1 MKRKRLLSLA
11 LAAVTAVGALGMSGC
26 GESEESDNTFGWWIY
41 ATDGQGTYYT
51 DYDDNPAVQWMNHQT
66 WDVENGG
73 IAKDGDGAKVTFTFQ
88 APIAG
93 SETDNFN
100 TMMST
105 GEYPELIDLN
115 VAESAET
122 LVEEG
127 ILVDITEYVEKYM
140 PNYQALLE
148 KYPDIKGKVTNVDE
162 DGNVHYYKLCSIY
175 DGMADPW
182 AGYVYRR
189 DWLVKYATPT
199 EYVWDWDSDYVKENG
214 HPAVTP
220 LSEAQA
226 SGNMEGWKKNEVTS
240 FTMTQGEDPDN
251 DWQDNVIFPS
261 GKDYPYTISDWE
273 WMLEAYQKAIEERG
287 WSEDSNAYGTTV
299 SYAGVYSMGELAS
312 SFGGGGMTW
321 SVDEDGQVYY
331 AGTSDNF
338 KTYLECVNHWYEEG
352 WLDKTF
358 ETRTADMM
366 WMINEAGCTQGKVG
380 MWLGTVAVL
389 GDTIRVTCANEED
402 AQDAY
407 VMGCPF
413 PINDVYGSDEQKF
426 KEPDAFYA
434 DSLVGAGTGFTNKIE
449 DKSEEEL
456 AALFTALDWTY
467 TPEGGNSMVFGLSS
481 EQMEEYTP
489 ENNIYEEYGFTA
501 GYDVIDN
508 GDGTVCYR
516 TQFASGDDTANAFRN
531 GRMGVGL
538 RLTGN
543 GEGLDYTMEYAD
555 TAKVTADAKKHFA
568 AYRNTASVMDYPK
581 MFDDEEGDLYN
592 KTSNS
597 LLETISIEVP
607 KLIKEGL
614 GGWNDYVDAVNQYDP
629 QAVTEILQKYV
640 DRINAAES

>member
-1 MKRKRLLSLA
+1 MKFPSWYDEEKR
-11 LAAVTAVGALGMSGC
+11 
-26 GESEESDNTFGWWIY
+26 
-41 ATDGQGTYYT
+41 
-51 DYDDNPAVQWMNHQT
+51 
-66 WDVENGG
+66 
-73 IAKDGDGAKVTFTFQ
+73 AK
-88 APIAG
+88 
-93 SETDNFN
+93 
-100 TMMST
+100 
-105 GEYPELIDLN
+105 
-115 VAESAET
+115 
-122 LVEEG
+122 
-127 ILVDITEYVEKYM
+127 
-140 PNYQALLE
+140 YQALVPE
-148 KYPDIKGKVTNVDE
+148 W
-162 DGNVHYYKLCSIY
+162 DGS
-175 DGMADPW
+175 DP
-182 AGYVYRR
+182 AY
-189 DWLVKYATPT
+189 
-199 EYVWDWDSDYVKENG
+199 
-214 HPAVTP
+214 
-220 LSEAQA
+220 
-226 SGNMEGWKKNEVTS
+226 
-240 FTMTQGEDPDN
+240 
-251 DWQDNVIFPS
+251 
-261 GKDYPYTISDWE
+261 ISDWE
-273 WMLEAYQKAIEERG
+273 WMFDIFEKAYADLGIDDTYCI
-287 WSEDSNAYGTTV
+287 SLY
-299 SYAGVYSMGELAS
+299 YPGVEWVGGLCS
-312 SFGGGGMTW
+312 SFGGGNFYFYENKEGTVEYG
-321 SVDEDGQVYY
+321 SV
-331 AGTSDNF
+331 TSHARA
-338 KTYLECVNHWYEEG
+338 YLQCMNNWYEKG
-352 WLDKTF
+352 WLDQDF
-358 ETRTADMM
+358 NERTSDMFYS
-366 WMINEAGCTQGKVG
+366 IDNTTVRQGKVG

-467 TPEGGNSMVFGLSS
+467 TPEGGNPMVFGLSS

-543 GEGLDYTMEYAD
+543 GEGLDYTVEYAD

-568 AYRNTASVMDYPK
+568 AYRDTASVMDYPK
-581 MFDDEEGDLYN
+581 MFDDQEGDLYN

-607 KLIKEGL
+607 KLVKGGL